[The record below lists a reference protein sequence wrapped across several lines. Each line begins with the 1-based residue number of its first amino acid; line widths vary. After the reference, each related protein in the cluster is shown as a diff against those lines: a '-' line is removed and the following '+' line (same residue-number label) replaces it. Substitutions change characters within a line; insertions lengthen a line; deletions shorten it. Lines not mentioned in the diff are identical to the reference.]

1 MKKLLFSTGVF
12 IGLCNLAQ
20 AQKTP
25 AVTLMQAKEKMAV
38 VKEINQGGGFYTNN
52 KDSASTILF
61 EYNYTAAQNDGI
73 SDDEYK
79 EIIGFNIVPD
89 QSGKFILTSKDL
101 SAANT
106 YFYKSCF
113 CADRG
118 TYAAVSGTIKGTKM
132 SKTTWYV
139 NMNIKVNTSKNET
152 PVWVTKKVKGF
163 FNIVSQ

>member
-1 MKKLLFSTGVF
+1 MKKLLLLPSVF
-12 IGLCNLAQ
+12 ISLSIFAQ

-25 AVTLMQAKEKMAV
+25 AVTIMEAKEKMAV
-38 VKEINQGGGFYTNN
+38 VKEVNQGGGFYTNN
-52 KDSASTILF
+52 TDSANTILF
-61 EYNYTAAQNDGI
+61 EYNYTAAQNDQI

-79 EIIGFNIVPD
+79 EIIGFNFVPD
-89 QSGKFILTSKDL
+89 KSGKFLLTSKDF
-101 SAANT
+101 STANV

-118 TYAAVSGTIKGTKM
+118 TYAAVSGTIRGAKM

-152 PVWVTKKVKGF
+152 PVWVTKKVKGIY
-163 FNIVSQ
+163 NIVTK

>member
-1 MKKLLFSTGVF
+1 MKKSLLLL
-12 IGLCNLAQ
+12 GLFVSLSMFAQ

-25 AVTLMQAKEKMAV
+25 AVTILEAKEKKAV
-38 VKEINQGGGFYTNN
+38 VKQMNQGGGFYTNN
-52 KDSASTILF
+52 TDSANTILF
-61 EYNYTAAQNDGI
+61 EYNYTGAQNNQI

-89 QSGKFILTSKDL
+89 KSGKFMLTSNDF
-101 SAANT
+101 SAANV

-113 CADRG
+113 CIDRG
-118 TYAAVSGTIKGTKM
+118 TYAAVSGTIRGAKM

-139 NMNIKVNTSKNET
+139 NMNIKVNTSKNEN
-152 PVWVTKKVKGF
+152 PVWVTKKVKGI